1 MSFPHYAI
9 DVDIDLD
16 ESMLQGD
23 LSASEPECDLDV
35 EDWLEALA
43 DEEEVLRLSQL
54 VEQEEWQERLQQQPS
69 PLSRC
74 CVTCRYLNRNHNPAI
89 VCAVCP
95 AGAGVG
101 ITEPNICR
109 DWEPVDLTIAL
120 EVLEQSLATHS
131 TSRGRSWR
139 IVRVAYR
146 WEWVMH
152 AIVQVEGSVY
162 KWQVWQNGNLDHP
175 IAPYWSAEYGGE
187 CWKNVGATEQFVV
200 WINEL

>member
-1 MSFPHYAI
+1 MCFSHYAI
-9 DVDIDLD
+9 DVDVDLD
-16 ESMLQGD
+16 ESLLQGD
-23 LSASEPECDLDV
+23 LTPIEPEHKFDV
-35 EDWLEALA
+35 EDWLDALSH
-43 DEEEVLRLSQL
+43 EEKVLRLSQL
-54 VEQEEWQERLQQQPS
+54 AEQEEWQVTQQQSS

-74 CVTCRYLNRNHNPAI
+74 CVTCRYLNQDYKPAV

-101 ITEPNICR
+101 ITEPNTCR

-120 EVLEQSLATHS
+120 EVLEQALAAHS
-131 TSRGRSWR
+131 SSRGRSWH

-152 AIVQVEGSVY
+152 AIVQVEESVY
-162 KWQVWQNGNLDHP
+162 KWQVWQNGNHDHP

-187 CWKNVGATEQFVV
+187 CWKNLGDTEQFVV